1 VTITLPWPPSVNKY
15 WVPIKN
21 SHKKRITQRGLDFR
35 VAVKIRLLHARAK
48 KITGRVKVDVFAF
61 PPDRRTR
68 DLDNLWKALLD
79 ALAKG
84 GAYDDD
90 GQIDDERMRRRETFP
105 GGKLVVTVE
114 EIDADPNAPLFAE
127 NAGETT

>member
-1 VTITLPWPPSVNKY
+1 MTITLPWPPSVNKY
-15 WVPIKN
+15 WVPIKH
-21 SHKKRITQRGLDFR
+21 SHKKRITQAGLDFR
-35 VAVKIRLLHARAK
+35 VAVRVRILQARVEKLSGRL
-48 KITGRVKVDVFAF
+48 KVDVFAH

-90 GQIDDERMRRRETFP
+90 GQIDDERMRRREIVK
-105 GGKLVVTVE
+105 GGKLIVTVE
-114 EIDADPNAPLFAE
+114 EIPGDANAPLFEE
-127 NAGETT
+127 NTDG